1 MLRPEALLSLPRPR
15 RPNWRTTGRRLAR
28 ANSIDDLWAAARRR
42 QPRGVF
48 DYVDGGAGDERAMAA
63 NRRDL
68 DELTLDPHVLVDVS
82 AVDTSCTVLG
92 QPVALPVL
100 CAPTGFTRMMHHGG
114 EPAVARAAARAGT
127 IYTLSALG
135 TTAIEDVPADG
146 PRWFQIY
153 VWKDRG
159 VTREFIARCRD
170 AGYHALVLTADVPV
184 FGRRER
190 DLRNGMTIPPRIDLR
205 MLAEGAR
212 HPAWTYRFL
221 TNEPI
226 TFANV
231 RRRPEEPGDA
241 VSLADYVNDQLD
253 PGLTWRDAEWMLSEW
268 NGPFLVKGVQRAADA
283 ARAVEVGFGGVIVSN
298 HGGRQ
303 LDHAPSPARLLPEV
317 VDAVGGRA
325 DVILDG
331 GVRRGT
337 DVVKA
342 LALGATACMAGRAYL
357 YGLGAGGEAGVDRA
371 FELLRD
377 ELRRDL
383 ALVGCPRAADLDRT
397 FVRSWR

>member
-1 MLRPEALLSLPRPR
+1 MLRPDALLSLLRLR
-15 RPNWRTTGRRLAR
+15 RPELRATRRRLRR
-28 ANSIDDLWAAARRR
+28 AHSVDDLRDAARRR

-48 DYVDGGAGDERAMAA
+48 DYVDGGAEDERTMGR

-68 DELTLDPHVLVDVS
+68 DDVVLDPHVLVDVS
-82 AVDTSCTVLG
+82 SVDPGCTVLG
-92 QPVALPVL
+92 QRLELPVL
-100 CAPTGFTRMMHHGG
+100 CAPTGFNRMMHPDG
-114 EPAVARAAARAGT
+114 ERAVARAAARAGT

-135 TTAIEDVPADG
+135 TTAIEDIPADG

-190 DLRNGMTIPPRIDLR
+190 DLRNGMTIPPRLDLR
-205 MLAEGAR
+205 MLAQGAR

-221 TNEPI
+221 TSEPI

-231 RRRPEEPGDA
+231 VRRPEEPADA
-241 VSLADYVNDQLD
+241 VSLADYINTQLD
-253 PGLTWRDAEWMLSEW
+253 PSVTWRDAEWMLSEW
-268 NGPFLVKGVQRAADA
+268 NGPFLVKGIQRTDDAVRAADL
-283 ARAVEVGFGGVIVSN
+283 GFQGVILSN

-303 LDHAPSPARLLPEV
+303 LDHAPSPVSLLPEV
-317 VDAVGGRA
+317 ADAVGDRA
-325 DVILDG
+325 EIILDG

-342 LALGATACMAGRAYL
+342 LALGATACMVGRAYL
-357 YGLGAGGEAGVDRA
+357 YGLGAAGEAGVSRM
-371 FELLRD
+371 FELLHD
-377 ELRRDL
+377 EIRRDL
-383 ALVGCPRAADLDRT
+383 ALVGCPRSEDLDRD
-397 FVRSWR
+397 FVRLP